1 MENETLRGWMEPVE
15 PFLGPLHDVAK
26 AFTGLTGVPVDIPTA
41 LFLRADL
48 TGLPLPGRVSAGGS
62 CHLLETA
69 DGWAAVNLA
78 RPDDLAA
85 VPALVALLGGAGTEE
100 PREAARRVGAAEVA
114 AHAQLLGIAAAALGS
129 ARGTRSRTRR
139 ARRGGEPT

>member
-1 MENETLRGWMEPVE
+1 MENGTLRGWMKPVE

-26 AFTGLTGVPVDIPTA
+26 AFTGLTGVPVDLPAA
-41 LFLRADL
+41 LFLRARL

-85 VPALVALLGGAGTEE
+85 ARLRHVVDDRAGLLEG
-100 PREAARRVGAAEVA
+100 VGAEDLRPVVGR
-114 AHAQLLGIAAAALGS
+114 LG
-129 ARGTRSRTRR
+129 
-139 ARRGGEPT
+139 